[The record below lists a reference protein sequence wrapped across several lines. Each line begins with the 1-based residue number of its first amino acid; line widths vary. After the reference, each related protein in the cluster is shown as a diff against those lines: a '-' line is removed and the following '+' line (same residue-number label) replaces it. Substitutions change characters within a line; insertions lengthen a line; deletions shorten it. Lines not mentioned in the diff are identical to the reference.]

1 MCIVRLTLLLLITIV
16 KSQDENDYFESTDSD
31 EFFET
36 TTMSQLKDGEQKMS
50 EYILKVIEHYKQPN
64 PEGLPGVGSQ
74 PYSVPDSRKSVGLF
88 SSIDFIDT
96 EVYGINKFRVIYVNL
111 DIENMEGRAA
121 LEIDNLHIRGRYALN
136 AFLNSNYG
144 GFTANIT
151 GIKITAL
158 TTLGVERDGKLRAH
172 DITMDVNFNNIAVN
186 FENSGLLVGL
196 LQGLFNSI
204 GTILFESIKPNLLKE
219 AYTNMRT
226 EINKKIDQVVGD
238 IEFPNTI
245 TPLDMVIVDAR
256 NKIRDVKMDPLRI
269 DDYNTSA
276 GWVNI
281 NLKNTW
287 LYGLSTINRVGNV
300 SLKVENKTVVADFS
314 IGTEEMLGS
323 TDWEISGCRGL
334 ISSFG
339 TSSFSVKHIRGH
351 FILVQ
356 PLDTRKR
363 MMLKTLEL
371 DVGNVQLR
379 FDGAGTLDYLF
390 EFSTNILPN
399 VLRYQIVD
407 AIQNPLKWKLQ
418 SELDQIDIEEAIK
431 NELPRIDKLQE
442 EGFQL
447 AMLRFINKTGDNYDE
462 DEFFN
467 F

>member
-1 MCIVRLTLLLLITIV
+1 M
-16 KSQDENDYFESTDSD
+16 
-31 EFFET
+31 
-36 TTMSQLKDGEQKMS
+36 
-50 EYILKVIEHYKQPN
+50 
-64 PEGLPGVGSQ
+64 
-74 PYSVPDSRKSVGLF
+74 
-88 SSIDFIDT
+88 
-96 EVYGINKFRVIYVNL
+96 
-111 DIENMEGRAA
+111 
-121 LEIDNLHIRGRYALN
+121 N

-281 NLKNTW
+281 YLKNTW

-339 TSSFSVKHIRGH
+339 TSSFSVKYIRGH

-418 SELDQIDIEEAIK
+418 GELDQIDIEEAIK